1 MPLMI
6 HMKHVREAKYCVSG
20 LKQFFVKHNLDIR
33 EFSRN
38 GLPEDVFLA
47 TNDAM
52 AIAVVEVARCGK

>member
-1 MPLMI
+1 
-6 HMKHVREAKYCVSG
+6 MKHVREAKYCVSG